1 MPGERA
7 RLTWLLGGHASGVGI
22 RHTWDLNST
31 PAAFQLCEL
40 GCRRLNVS
48 AHSRYLSPFW
58 EPQEKTGRSLDSLC
72 PVSCHLDLLERKC
85 SVVVEEGLSA
95 QLRVGVKYVFIV
107 Q

>member
-1 MPGERA
+1 MYLHIVG
-7 RLTWLLGGHASGVGI
+7 TFLLFGNH
-22 RHTWDLNST
+22 R
-31 PAAFQLCEL
+31 
-40 GCRRLNVS
+40 RRL
-48 AHSRYLSPFW
+48 
-58 EPQEKTGRSLDSLC
+58 GRSLDSLC